1 MTNAN
6 DAYSEQRPHRAGA
19 DSEPRTFDQA
29 IQDQVAIKS
38 TSFLDYLQ
46 SKKKQYFT
54 EWRDQP
60 FNFAAMHLCVVV
72 LIAATWFAVVV
83 LPPAF

>member
-1 MTNAN
+1 MTNQK
-6 DAYSEQRPHRAGA
+6 DAYSEHRPHRAGA
-19 DSEPRTFDQA
+19 DSEPRTFNEA
-29 IQDQVAIKS
+29 IQDFRPVKS
-38 TSFLDYLQ
+38 TPFLDYLE

-60 FNFAAMHLCVVV
+60 FNFAAMHVFGCV
-72 LIAATWFAVVV
+72 LLGGIWFAVFV